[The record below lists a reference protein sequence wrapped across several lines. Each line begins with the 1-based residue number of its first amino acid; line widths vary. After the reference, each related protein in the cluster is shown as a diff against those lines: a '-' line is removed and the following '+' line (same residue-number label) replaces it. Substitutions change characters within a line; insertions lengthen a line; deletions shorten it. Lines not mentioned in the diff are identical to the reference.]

1 MTVMGN
7 VEELSAKARDI
18 RIHVLNMVNKVQS
31 GHIGGSFSEAEILAA
46 LYFHIMKLDPA
57 NPKWDE
63 RDRFILSKGHA
74 CPAWYAVLAMRGFFD
89 IEELGTLRQFGS
101 ILQGH
106 PVMKT
111 PGVDMTTGSLGV
123 GFAAAVG
130 VALEAQQVRQADYSV
145 YSLLGDGEL
154 NEGVVWE
161 AAQTA
166 NKYRLRNLVAIVD
179 RNGLQNDGFC
189 DEIMPM
195 EPIDK
200 KFEAFGWK
208 AVKIDGHDMRQVIGA
223 LEQGRVWSEG
233 PFCIVAYTVKGKGV
247 SFMEHN
253 YYWHGKPPK
262 WEQYDAALK
271 ELQRGDV

>member
-1 MTVMGN
+1 MTVSL
-7 VEELSAKARDI
+7 EELSAKAQEI
-18 RIHVLNMVNKVQS
+18 RIHVLEMVNEVQS

-46 LYFHIMKLDPA
+46 LYFRILNIDPA
-57 NPKWDE
+57 NPKWE
-63 RDRFILSKGHA
+63 ARDRFILSKGHA

-89 IEELGTLRQFGS
+89 LKELPTLRQFGS

-106 PVMKT
+106 PVIKT

-130 VALEAQQVRQADYSV
+130 VALEAQQVRHADYNV
-145 YSLLGDGEL
+145 YSLLGDGEI

-179 RNGLQNDGFC
+179 RNGLQNDGFS
-189 DEIMPM
+189 DEIMPV

-208 AVKIDGHDMRQVIGA
+208 TIKIDGHDMQQVVEA
-223 LEQGRVWSEG
+223 LEKAREWSEG
-233 PFCIVAYTVKGKGV
+233 PVCIVAYTVKGKGV

-262 WEQYDAALK
+262 PEQYEAALR
-271 ELQRGDV
+271 ELQGGAV

>member
-1 MTVMGN
+1 MTMSF
-7 VEELSAKARDI
+7 EELSAKAQEI
-18 RIHVLNMVNKVQS
+18 RIHVLEMVNRVQS

-46 LYFHIMKLDPA
+46 LYFRIMNIDPA
-57 NPKWDE
+57 NPKWDD

-89 IEELGTLRQFGS
+89 LKELSTLRQFGS

-106 PVMKT
+106 PVIKT

-130 VALEAQQVRQADYSV
+130 VALEAQQVRQAEYNV
-145 YSLLGDGEL
+145 YTLLGDGEI

-189 DEIMPM
+189 DEIMPV

-200 KFEAFGWK
+200 KFEAFGWQT
-208 AVKIDGHDMRQVIGA
+208 VKIDGHDIEQVVDA
-223 LEQGRVWSEG
+223 LEQARAWSEG
-233 PFCIVAYTVKGKGV
+233 PFCIIAYTVKGKGV

-253 YYWHGKPPK
+253 YYWHGKPPNP
-262 WEQYDAALK
+262 EQYEAAMK
-271 ELQRGDV
+271 ELQEGMR